1 MQALKNK
8 RAGIRAERRKTAV
21 LIYLCNRSFFD
32 LPTTKPRQMTPEQQ
46 TPECCPP
53 FSPELWHDKIFDWSG
68 KNFIRGHVR
77 TLWYMPLNFGK
88 AITGLMAKVEQA
100 GAKTPDWLCLS
111 DHTSKWNM
119 DILLAVDKEIA
130 GADNLSLSGKFY
142 SRVYE
147 GPFRDTGKWASD
159 FKSAAAE
166 KGFAAVKLYMWYT
179 TCPKCA
185 KKYGKNHVVFIAA
198 VA

>member
-1 MQALKNK
+1 M
-8 RAGIRAERRKTAV
+8 E
-21 LIYLCNRSFFD
+21 
-32 LPTTKPRQMTPEQQ
+32 EQV
-46 TPECCPP
+46 CCPR
-53 FSPELWHDKIFDWSG
+53 FDPAPWDE
-68 KNFIRGHVR
+68 KVVEWKEKRFIKDRVF
-77 TLWYMPLNFGK
+77 TFLYMPFGFGK
-88 AITGLMAKVEQA
+88 VMRALDAKVRNA
-100 GAKTPDWLCLS
+100 GATIPGHLCLS

-119 DILLAVDKEIA
+119 DILLAVDKEID